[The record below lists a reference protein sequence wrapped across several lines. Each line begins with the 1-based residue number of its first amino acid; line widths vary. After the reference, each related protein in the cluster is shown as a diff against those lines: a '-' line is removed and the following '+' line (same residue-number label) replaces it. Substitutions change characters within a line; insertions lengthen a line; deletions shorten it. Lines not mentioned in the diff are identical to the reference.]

1 MKTKPL
7 VTFYVIACNQEHL
20 VGEAVAGALG
30 QTYSPLE
37 VLLSDDCSDDNT
49 YEVMCRLARAY
60 EGPHIVTLRR
70 NETRLGVG
78 AHVNAILAA
87 AKGEWIVTSA
97 GDDVSVPER
106 TEVLYSLWAEHGCSA
121 GLIYSNMLEVLEDGS
136 LWYERDFRTEV
147 PDGQNCSFLAWNYE
161 QRLEGRLPPVHG
173 ASFAYPRRTFD
184 EFGSLWE
191 GIVFE
196 DDVLNR
202 RAEMRGGVL
211 LCNSFLVRHR
221 NHRQQL
227 TNTYSKSALLD
238 AVSRR
243 RVLDFSRAQSARQ
256 NSAELQ
262 IALDRGWI
270 PQSVGEGLRSVIA
283 IDLKKY
289 GLKFDVLWG
298 SYFPRIK
305 TLIRNWQFLK
315 RELRLTQVVFVIC
328 PRKLYLGVLRMFAL
342 TR

>member
-1 MKTKPL
+1 MRAKPL
-7 VTFYVIACNQEHL
+7 ITFYVIACNQENL
-20 VGEAVAGALG
+20 VGEAVEAALA

-37 VLLSDDCSDDNT
+37 VLLSDDCSDDAT
-49 YEVMCRLARAY
+49 FQVMSKLAEKY
-60 EGPHIVTLRR
+60 QGPHIVTLRR
-70 NETRLGVG
+70 NELRLGVG
-78 AHVNAILAA
+78 AHINRIIKA
-87 AKGEWIVTSA
+87 AKGEWIVASA
-97 GDDVSVPER
+97 GDDVSLPER
-106 TEVLYSLWAEHGCSA
+106 TEVLYSLWVENGSTA

-184 EFGSLWE
+184 EFGPLWE

-211 LCNSFLVRHR
+211 LCSSFLVRHR

-243 RVLDFSRAQSARQ
+243 CVLDFSRAQSARQ

-298 SYFPRIK
+298 SYFQRIK

-328 PRKLYLGVLRMFAL
+328 PRKLYLGVLRMSAL